1 MKTKGKA
8 WHLVVTVLLIL
19 AFVYTAFF
27 GVSAKYGDVTTTYIK
42 GAKDIRFGVDIKGGV
57 NVTFVPSEDY
67 DATEEQLEAAQLV
80 IENRLVALNVTDY
93 ELYVDPSSDSL
104 ILEFPWQSG
113 ETDFD
118 PEAAIEEIGTTA
130 YLTFREGSSADGDL
144 ILDGSMIESAAAQ
157 YGPVTS
163 GGASEYYVSLKFT
176 DEGAKAFGEAT
187 TRLAASNGT
196 ISIWLDDENVSTA
209 TVNAAITDGEA
220 IITSSAS
227 NPFTQ
232 DAVVKMARQI
242 NSGALPFA
250 LKVDSYSTVS
260 PSLGENSLS
269 AMVLAGV
276 IAFALIVVFMTVL
289 YRLPGFLAC
298 IALAGQVAATLA
310 FVSGYFSVF
319 ESFTLTLPGIAGIIL
334 AIGMGVDANV
344 ITAERIKEELKNGKS
359 LDGALKSGFARGLT
373 PIIDGNVT
381 IVIVAIVLMGAFGP
395 SDGLFAKALHFVFFA
410 FGPST
415 AGTIYAFGYTLL
427 TGVLLNFV
435 FGVFATRVMIRGAAS
450 IKALRN
456 PWLYGAAKLGKDET
470 EKKQINFVGLRKKF
484 LVFSSCLMA
493 AIVLCAVVFGV
504 HLDTEFTGGAM
515 ITLSYDGSFE
525 MAQVQQTASD
535 ALENTGLTPIIDGNV
550 TIVIVAIVL
559 MGAFGPSDGLFA
571 KALHFVFFAFGPSTA
586 GTIYA
591 FGYTLLTGVLLNF
604 VFGVFATRVMIRGAA
619 SIKALRNPWLY
630 GAVKPGKEV
639 KEKKPI
645 DFVGL
650 RKRFLTISTCL
661 MAAIILCAA
670 VFGVRLD
677 TEFTGGAMITLS
689 YQGEISTSEVQ
700 KTASTALENNGLTL
714 QTGENVATGEQ
725 TLKISMPGN
734 ETVTTDQVENL
745 LTSLNEQYPD
755 NAFAQLSLSN
765 VSAAMGTKFLQKSL
779 VAVVFSLLLILLYIG
794 FRFKKI
800 GGLTGGLMAVL
811 ALLND
816 LMVVFGTFVLL
827 RTPLDGNFIAAMLTI
842 LGYSINDTVVVY
854 DRIRENRALMGKKT
868 PFEELVNHSVNQ
880 SARRTIITTVTTV
893 MALGVMCVVSK
904 LYGLDSIFTFA
915 FPLMMGMLSGVYT
928 SLCVSTSAWVLWNDR
943 KSKKA
948 ETKKA

>member
-8 WHLVVTVLLIL
+8 WHLIATVLLIVV
-19 AFVYTAFF
+19 FVYTAFF
-27 GVSAKYGDVTTTYIK
+27 GVYAKYGDTTTTYIK

-57 NVTFVPSEDY
+57 NVTFVPSDGY

-93 ELYVDPSSDSL
+93 ELYVDNNSDSL

-118 PEAAIEEIGTTA
+118 PEAAIDEIGTTA
-130 YLTFREGSSADGDL
+130 YLTFREGSSADGEL

-157 YGPVTS
+157 YGPVS
-163 GGASEYYVSLKFT
+163 NGGASEYFVSLKFT
-176 DEGAKAFGEAT
+176 DDGAKAFGDAT
-187 TRLAASNGT
+187 TKLAASGGT

-209 TVNAAITDGEA
+209 TVNTAITDGSA

-232 DAVVKMARQI
+232 EQVVKMARQI

-250 LKVDSYSTVS
+250 LTVDSYSTVS

-310 FVSGYFSVF
+310 FVSGYFPVF

-470 EKKQINFVGLRKKF
+470 EKKQVNFVGLRKKF

-535 ALENTGLTPIIDGNV
+535 ALENTGLT
-550 TIVIVAIVL
+550 
-559 MGAFGPSDGLFA
+559 
-571 KALHFVFFAFGPSTA
+571 
-586 GTIYA
+586 
-591 FGYTLLTGVLLNF
+591 
-604 VFGVFATRVMIRGAA
+604 
-619 SIKALRNPWLY
+619 
-630 GAVKPGKEV
+630 
-639 KEKKPI
+639 
-645 DFVGL
+645 
-650 RKRFLTISTCL
+650 
-661 MAAIILCAA
+661 
-670 VFGVRLD
+670 
-677 TEFTGGAMITLS
+677 
-689 YQGEISTSEVQ
+689 
-700 KTASTALENNGLTL
+700 L
-714 QTGENVATGEQ
+714 QTGENVATGDQ
-725 TLKISMPGN
+725 TLKISMPGT
-734 ETVTTDQVENL
+734 ETVTTDQVEAL
-745 LTSLNEQYPD
+745 LGSLNETYPD
-755 NAFAQLSLSN
+755 NNFAQLSLSN

-779 VAVVFSLLLILLYIG
+779 VAVVFALVLILLYIAL
-794 FRFKKI
+794 RFKNI
-800 GGLTGGLMAVL
+800 GGLTGGMMAVL
-811 ALLND
+811 ALVND

-827 RTPLDGNFIAAMLTI
+827 RTALDGNFIAAMLTI

-854 DRIRENRALMGKKT
+854 DRIRENRTLMGKKAS
-868 PFEELVNHSVNQ
+868 FEELVNHSVNQ
-880 SARRTIITTVTTV
+880 SARRTLITTITTV
-893 MALGVMCVVSK
+893 MALGVMCIVAK

-915 FPLMMGMLSGVYT
+915 FPLMMGMISGVYT
-928 SLCVSTSAWVLWNDR
+928 SLCVSTSAWVLWSER
-943 KSKKA
+943 KPKTKA
-948 ETKKA
+948 

>member
-8 WHLVVTVLLIL
+8 WHLVAAVLLI
-19 AFVYTAFF
+19 AVFVYTAFF
-27 GVSAKYGDVTTTYIK
+27 GVYAKYGDTTTTYIK

-57 NVTFVPSEDY
+57 NVTFVPSDGY

-93 ELYVDPSSDSL
+93 ELYVDNTSDSL

-118 PEAAIEEIGTTA
+118 PEAAIDEIGTTA
-130 YLTFREGSSADGDL
+130 YLTFREGSSADGEL

-163 GGASEYYVSLKFT
+163 GGASEYFVSLKFT
-176 DEGAKAFGEAT
+176 DDGAKAFGDAT
-187 TRLAASNGT
+187 TRLAASKGT

-209 TVNAAITDGEA
+209 TVNTAITDGSA

-232 DAVVKMARQI
+232 EQVVKMARQI

-250 LKVDSYSTVS
+250 LTVDSYSTVS

-269 AMVLAGV
+269 AMVLAGL
-276 IAFALIVVFMTVL
+276 IAFALIVVFMTIL

-298 IALAGQVAATLA
+298 MALAGQVAATLA
-310 FVSGYFSVF
+310 FVSGYFPVF
-319 ESFTLTLPGIAGIIL
+319 ESFTMTLPGIAGIIL

-456 PWLYGAAKLGKDET
+456 PWLYGAEKPGKET
-470 EKKQINFVGLRKKF
+470 AEKKTIDFVGLRKRF
-484 LVFSSCLMA
+484 LTISTCLMA

-515 ITLSYDGSFE
+515 ITLSYEGSFT
-525 MAQVQQTASD
+525 TAD
-535 ALENTGLTPIIDGNV
+535 
-550 TIVIVAIVL
+550 
-559 MGAFGPSDGLFA
+559 
-571 KALHFVFFAFGPSTA
+571 
-586 GTIYA
+586 
-591 FGYTLLTGVLLNF
+591 
-604 VFGVFATRVMIRGAA
+604 
-619 SIKALRNPWLY
+619 
-630 GAVKPGKEV
+630 
-639 KEKKPI
+639 
-645 DFVGL
+645 
-650 RKRFLTISTCL
+650 
-661 MAAIILCAA
+661 
-670 VFGVRLD
+670 
-677 TEFTGGAMITLS
+677 
-689 YQGEISTSEVQ
+689 VQ
-700 KTASTALENNGLTL
+700 KTASAALDSTGLTL
-714 QTGENVATGEQ
+714 QTGENVATGDQ
-725 TLKISMPGN
+725 TLKISMPGT
-734 ETVTTDQVENL
+734 ETVTTEQVADL
-745 LTSLNEQYPD
+745 LDSLNESYPE
-755 NAFAQLSLSN
+755 NHFEQLSLSN
-765 VSAAMGTKFLQKSL
+765 VSAAMGIKFLQKSL
-779 VAVVFSLLLILLYIG
+779 VAVVFALVLILLYIAL
-794 FRFKKI
+794 RFKNI
-800 GGLTGGLMAVL
+800 GGLTGGMMAVL
-811 ALLND
+811 ALVND

-854 DRIRENRALMGKKT
+854 DRIRENRTLMGKKAS
-868 PFEELVNHSVNQ
+868 FEELVNRSVNQ
-880 SARRTIITTVTTV
+880 SARRTLITTITTV
-893 MALGVMCVVSK
+893 MALGVMCVVAK

-915 FPLMMGMLSGVYT
+915 FPLMMGMISGVYT
-928 SLCVSTSAWVLWNDR
+928 SLCVSTSAWVLWSER
-943 KSKKA
+943 KPKTKA
-948 ETKKA
+948 

>member
-8 WHLVVTVLLIL
+8 WQLVLSVVLIA

-27 GVSAKYGDVTTTYIK
+27 GVAVKYGDVTTTYLK

-57 NVTFVPSEDY
+57 NVTFVPSDGY
-67 DATEEQLEAAQLV
+67 DATDEQLAAAQLV
-80 IENRLVALNVTDY
+80 IENRLVALNITDY
-93 ELYVDPSSDSL
+93 ELYVDTNADSL

-118 PEAAIEEIGTTA
+118 PEAAIQEIGTTA
-130 YLTFREGSSADGDL
+130 YLTFREGSSADGEL
-144 ILDGSMIESAAAQ
+144 ILDGSEVQSAAAQ
-157 YGPVTS
+157 YGPVS
-163 GGASEYYVSLKFT
+163 GSSSEYYVALTFT
-176 DEGAKAFGEAT
+176 DEGAKAFGDAT
-187 TRLAASNGT
+187 TKLYQSGGT

-209 TVNAAITDGEA
+209 TVNAAITDGKA

-227 NPFTQ
+227 DPFTQ

-242 NSGALPFA
+242 NSGSLPFA
-250 LKVDSYSTVS
+250 LSVDSYSTIS
-260 PSLGENSLS
+260 PSLGENSLA
-269 AMVLAGV
+269 AMVLAGL
-276 IAFALIVVFMTVL
+276 IAFALIVVLMTAL

-310 FVSGYFSVF
+310 FVSGYFPVF

-344 ITAERIKEELKNGKS
+344 ITAERIKEELRSGKS

-450 IKALRN
+450 IQALRS
-456 PWLYGAAKLGKDET
+456 PWLYGADKKAPA
-470 EKKQINFVGLRKKF
+470 EKKPVDFVSLRKRF
-484 LVFSSCLMA
+484 LTVSGCLMA
-493 AIVLCAVVFGV
+493 AIVLCAV
-504 HLDTEFTGGAM
+504 
-515 ITLSYDGSFE
+515 
-525 MAQVQQTASD
+525 
-535 ALENTGLTPIIDGNV
+535 
-550 TIVIVAIVL
+550 
-559 MGAFGPSDGLFA
+559 
-571 KALHFVFFAFGPSTA
+571 
-586 GTIYA
+586 
-591 FGYTLLTGVLLNF
+591 
-604 VFGVFATRVMIRGAA
+604 
-619 SIKALRNPWLY
+619 
-630 GAVKPGKEV
+630 
-639 KEKKPI
+639 
-645 DFVGL
+645 
-650 RKRFLTISTCL
+650 
-661 MAAIILCAA
+661 

-677 TEFTGGAMITLS
+677 TEFTGGAMITLRYEDS
-689 YQGEISTSEVQ
+689 FALSDVQ
-700 KTASTALENNGLTL
+700 ATAAEALGSKDLTL

-725 TLKISMPGN
+725 TLKISMPGT
-734 ETVTTDQVENL
+734 ETVTTDEVQTL
-745 LTSLNEQYPD
+745 LDSLNEQYPE

-779 VAVVFSLLLILLYIG
+779 VAVIFALAVILLYIAL
-794 FRFKKI
+794 RFKNI
-800 GGLTGGLMAVL
+800 GGLTGGMMAVL

-854 DRIRENRALMGKKT
+854 DRIRENRSLMGKKAT
-868 PFEELVNHSVNQ
+868 FEELVNQSVNQ

-893 MALGVMCVVSK
+893 MALAVMCIISK

-928 SLCVSTSAWVLWNDR
+928 SLCVSTSAWVLWTER
-943 KSKKA
+943 KQKKD
-948 ETKKA
+948 

>member
-8 WHLVVTVLLIL
+8 WQLVLTVLLIA

-27 GVSAKYGDVTTTYIK
+27 GVAVKYGDVTTTYIK

-57 NVTFVPSEDY
+57 NVTFVPSDGY
-67 DATEEQLEAAQLV
+67 DATDDQLEAAQLV

-93 ELYVDPSSDSL
+93 ELYVDNNSDSL

-113 ETDFD
+113 ETEFD

-130 YLTFREGSSADGDL
+130 YLTFREGSSADGEL
-144 ILDGSMIESAAAQ
+144 VLDGSMVESAAAQ
-157 YGPVTS
+157 YGPVNGS
-163 GGASEYYVSLKFT
+163 SSEYYVALKFT
-176 DEGAKAFGEAT
+176 DEGAKAFGDAT
-187 TRLAASNGT
+187 TRLYQTGGT

-209 TVNAAITDGEA
+209 TVNTAITDGSA

-227 NPFTQ
+227 SPFTQ
-232 DAVVKMARQI
+232 EDVVKMARQI
-242 NSGALPFA
+242 NSGSLPFA
-250 LKVDSYSTVS
+250 LTVDSYSTIS

-276 IAFALIVVFMTVL
+276 IAFALIMVLMTAL

-310 FVSGYFSVF
+310 FVSGYFPVF

-344 ITAERIKEELKNGKS
+344 ITAERIKEELRSGKS

-395 SDGLFAKALHFVFFA
+395 SDGFFAKALHFVFFA

-435 FGVFATRVMIRGAAS
+435 FGIFATRTMIRGAAS
-450 IKALRN
+450 IKALRD
-456 PWLYGAAKLGKDET
+456 PRLYGADAPGKT
-470 EKKQINFVGLRKKF
+470 PAEKKQVNFVGLRKRF
-484 LVFSSCLMA
+484 LTFSACLMV
-493 AIVLCAVVFGV
+493 AIVLCAVVLGV

-515 ITLSYDGSFE
+515 ITLSYENSFE
-525 MAQVQQTASD
+525 MSA
-535 ALENTGLTPIIDGNV
+535 
-550 TIVIVAIVL
+550 
-559 MGAFGPSDGLFA
+559 
-571 KALHFVFFAFGPSTA
+571 
-586 GTIYA
+586 
-591 FGYTLLTGVLLNF
+591 
-604 VFGVFATRVMIRGAA
+604 
-619 SIKALRNPWLY
+619 
-630 GAVKPGKEV
+630 
-639 KEKKPI
+639 
-645 DFVGL
+645 
-650 RKRFLTISTCL
+650 
-661 MAAIILCAA
+661 
-670 VFGVRLD
+670 
-677 TEFTGGAMITLS
+677 
-689 YQGEISTSEVQ
+689 VQ
-700 KTASTALENNGLTL
+700 KTASEALGSNGLTL

-725 TLKISMPGN
+725 TLKISMPGT
-734 ETVTTDQVENL
+734 ETVTTDEVQTL
-745 LTSLNEQYPD
+745 LDSLNESYPD
-755 NAFAQLSLSN
+755 NSFAQLSLSN

-779 VAVVFSLLLILLYIG
+779 VAVVFALVLILAYIAY
-794 FRFKKI
+794 RFKKI
-800 GGLTGGLMAVL
+800 GGLTGGMMAVL

-827 RTPLDGNFIAAMLTI
+827 RAPLDGNFIAAMLTI

-854 DRIRENRALMGKKT
+854 DRIRENRGLLGKKAS
-868 PFEELVNHSVNQ
+868 FEELVNHSVNQ

-893 MALGVMCVVSK
+893 MALGVMCIVSK

-928 SLCVSTSAWVLWNDR
+928 SLCVSTSAWVAWSER
-943 KSKKA
+943 KNAKKN
-948 ETKKA
+948 

>member
-27 GVSAKYGDVTTTYIK
+27 GVSTKYGDVTTTYIK

-93 ELYVDPSSDSL
+93 ELYVDPSSDSM

-118 PEAAIEEIGTTA
+118 PESAIQEIGTTA

-310 FVSGYFSVF
+310 FVSGYFPVF

-525 MAQVQQTASD
+525 MAQVQQTASN
-535 ALENTGLTPIIDGNV
+535 ALENT
-550 TIVIVAIVL
+550 
-559 MGAFGPSDGLFA
+559 
-571 KALHFVFFAFGPSTA
+571 
-586 GTIYA
+586 
-591 FGYTLLTGVLLNF
+591 
-604 VFGVFATRVMIRGAA
+604 
-619 SIKALRNPWLY
+619 
-630 GAVKPGKEV
+630 
-639 KEKKPI
+639 
-645 DFVGL
+645 
-650 RKRFLTISTCL
+650 
-661 MAAIILCAA
+661 
-670 VFGVRLD
+670 
-677 TEFTGGAMITLS
+677 
-689 YQGEISTSEVQ
+689 
-700 KTASTALENNGLTL
+700 GLTL
-714 QTGENVATGEQ
+714 QTGENVATGDQ
-725 TLKISMPGN
+725 TLKISMPGT
-734 ETVTTDQVENL
+734 ETVTTDQVEAL
-745 LTSLNEQYPD
+745 LDSLNETYPD
-755 NAFAQLSLSN
+755 NNFAQLSLSN

-779 VAVVFSLLLILLYIG
+779 VAVVFALVLILLYIAL
-794 FRFKKI
+794 RFKNI
-800 GGLTGGLMAVL
+800 GGLTGGMMAVL
-811 ALLND
+811 ALVND

-854 DRIRENRALMGKKT
+854 DRIRENRALMGKKAS
-868 PFEELVNHSVNQ
+868 FEELVNRSVNQ
-880 SARRTIITTVTTV
+880 SARRTLITTITTV
-893 MALGVMCVVSK
+893 MALGVLCIVAK

-915 FPLMMGMLSGVYT
+915 FPLMMGMISGVYT
-928 SLCVSTSAWVLWNDR
+928 SLCVSTSAWMLWSER
-943 KSKKA
+943 SPKSGKKA
-948 ETKKA
+948 

>member
-8 WHLVVTVLLIL
+8 WQLVVTALLIVV
-19 AFVYTAFF
+19 FVYTAFF
-27 GVSAKYGDVTTTYIK
+27 GVAAKYGDVTTTYIK

-57 NVTFVPSEDY
+57 NVTFVPSDGY
-67 DATEEQLEAAQLV
+67 DATDEQLDAARLV

-93 ELYVDPSSDSL
+93 ELYVDNNSDSL

-118 PEAAIEEIGTTA
+118 PESAIQEIGTTA
-130 YLTFREGSSADGDL
+130 YLTFREGASKDGEL
-144 ILDGSMIESAAAQ
+144 ILDGSMVESASAQ
-157 YGPVTS
+157 YGAVS
-163 GGASEYYVSLKFT
+163 NGGSSEYYVALKFT
-176 DEGAKAFGEAT
+176 TEGAKAFGDAT
-187 TRLAASNGT
+187 TKLAADKGS

-209 TVNAAITDGEA
+209 TVNTAITDGQA

-250 LKVDSYSTVS
+250 LTVYSYSTVS

-269 AMVLAGV
+269 AMVLAGL

-310 FVSGYFSVF
+310 FVSGYFPVF

-435 FGVFATRVMIRGAAS
+435 FGVFATRVMIRGAAA

-456 PWLYGAAKLGKDET
+456 PWLYGAAKPGQEKA
-470 EKKQINFVGLRKKF
+470 EKKPVNFVALRKKF
-484 LVFSSCLMA
+484 LTFSACLMA
-493 AIVLCAVVFGV
+493 VILLCAAVFGV

-515 ITLSYDGSFE
+515 ITLSYEGSFDQS
-525 MAQVQQTASD
+525 AVQKTAAA
-535 ALENTGLTPIIDGNV
+535 ALENT
-550 TIVIVAIVL
+550 
-559 MGAFGPSDGLFA
+559 
-571 KALHFVFFAFGPSTA
+571 
-586 GTIYA
+586 
-591 FGYTLLTGVLLNF
+591 
-604 VFGVFATRVMIRGAA
+604 
-619 SIKALRNPWLY
+619 
-630 GAVKPGKEV
+630 
-639 KEKKPI
+639 
-645 DFVGL
+645 
-650 RKRFLTISTCL
+650 
-661 MAAIILCAA
+661 
-670 VFGVRLD
+670 
-677 TEFTGGAMITLS
+677 
-689 YQGEISTSEVQ
+689 
-700 KTASTALENNGLTL
+700 GLTL
-714 QTGENVATGEQ
+714 QTGENVATGDQ
-725 TLKISMPGN
+725 TLKISMP
-734 ETVTTDQVENL
+734 EN
-745 LTSLNEQYPD
+745 YPD
-755 NAFAQLSLSN
+755 NQFAQLSLSN

-779 VAVVFSLLLILLYIG
+779 VAVVFALVLILLYIAL
-794 FRFKKI
+794 RFKNI
-800 GGLTGGLMAVL
+800 GGLTGGMMAVL
-811 ALLND
+811 ALVND

-827 RTPLDGNFIAAMLTI
+827 RTALDGNFIAAMLTI

-854 DRIRENRALMGKKT
+854 DRIRENRALMGKKGS
-868 PFEELVNHSVNQ
+868 FEELVNQSVNQ
-880 SARRTIITTVTTV
+880 SARRTLITTITTV
-893 MALGVMCVVSK
+893 MALGVMCIVAK

>member
-8 WHLVVTVLLIL
+8 WQLVVTALLIVV
-19 AFVYTAFF
+19 FVYTAFF
-27 GVSAKYGDVTTTYIK
+27 GVAAKYGDVTTTYIK

-57 NVTFVPSEDY
+57 NVTFVPSDGY
-67 DATEEQLEAAQLV
+67 DATDEQLDAARLV

-93 ELYVDPSSDSL
+93 ELYVDNNSDSL

-118 PEAAIEEIGTTA
+118 PESAIQEIGTTA
-130 YLTFREGSSADGDL
+130 YLTFREGASKDGEL
-144 ILDGSMIESAAAQ
+144 ILDGSMVESASAQ
-157 YGPVTS
+157 YGAVS
-163 GGASEYYVSLKFT
+163 NGGSSEYYVALKFT
-176 DEGAKAFGEAT
+176 TEGAKAFGDAT
-187 TRLAASNGT
+187 TKLAADKGS

-209 TVNAAITDGEA
+209 TVNTAITDGQA

-250 LKVDSYSTVS
+250 LSVDSYSTVS
-260 PSLGENSLS
+260 PSLGENSLG
-269 AMVLAGV
+269 AMVLAGL

-310 FVSGYFSVF
+310 FVSGYFPVF

-344 ITAERIKEELKNGKS
+344 ITAERIKEELNNGKS

-450 IKALRN
+450 
-456 PWLYGAAKLGKDET
+456 
-470 EKKQINFVGLRKKF
+470 V
-484 LVFSSCLMA
+484 
-493 AIVLCAVVFGV
+493 
-504 HLDTEFTGGAM
+504 
-515 ITLSYDGSFE
+515 
-525 MAQVQQTASD
+525 
-535 ALENTGLTPIIDGNV
+535 
-550 TIVIVAIVL
+550 
-559 MGAFGPSDGLFA
+559 
-571 KALHFVFFAFGPSTA
+571 
-586 GTIYA
+586 
-591 FGYTLLTGVLLNF
+591 
-604 VFGVFATRVMIRGAA
+604 
-619 SIKALRNPWLY
+619 KALRNPWLY

>member
-8 WHLVVTVLLIL
+8 WHLVLTVLLIA

-27 GVSAKYGDVTTTYIK
+27 GVCAKYGDVTKTYIK
-42 GAKDIRFGVDIKGGV
+42 GAQDIRFGVDIKGGV
-57 NVTFVPSEDY
+57 NVTFVPSDGY

-93 ELYVDPSSDSL
+93 ELYVDNNSDSL

-118 PEAAIEEIGTTA
+118 PESAIQEIGTTA
-130 YLTFREGSSADGDL
+130 YLTFREGSSADGEL
-144 ILDGSMIESAAAQ
+144 ILDGSKIESAAAQ
-157 YGPVTS
+157 YGPVS
-163 GGASEYYVSLKFT
+163 NGGASEYYVSLKFT
-176 DEGAKAFGEAT
+176 DDGAKAFGDAT
-187 TRLAASNGT
+187 TALAASNGT

-209 TVNAAITDGEA
+209 TVNTAITDGSA

-232 DAVVKMARQI
+232 EQVVKMARQI

-250 LKVDSYSTVS
+250 LTVDSYSTVS

-269 AMVLAGV
+269 AMVLAGL

-310 FVSGYFSVF
+310 FVSGYFPVF

-395 SDGLFAKALHFVFFA
+395 SDGFFAKALHFVFFA

-435 FGVFATRVMIRGAAS
+435 FGIFATRTMIRGAAS
-450 IKALRN
+450 IKALRD
-456 PWLYGAAKLGKDET
+456 PRLYGADAPGKT
-470 EKKQINFVGLRKKF
+470 PAEKKQVNFVGLSKRF
-484 LVFSSCLMA
+484 LTFSTCLMA
-493 AIVLCAVVFGV
+493 AIVLCAVVLGV

-515 ITLSYDGSFE
+515 ITLSYENSFE
-525 MAQVQQTASD
+525 MSAVQ
-535 ALENTGLTPIIDGNV
+535 
-550 TIVIVAIVL
+550 
-559 MGAFGPSDGLFA
+559 
-571 KALHFVFFAFGPSTA
+571 K
-586 GTIYA
+586 
-591 FGYTLLTGVLLNF
+591 
-604 VFGVFATRVMIRGAA
+604 AA
-619 SIKALRNPWLY
+619 SEAL
-630 GAVKPGKEV
+630 G
-639 KEKKPI
+639 
-645 DFVGL
+645 
-650 RKRFLTISTCL
+650 S
-661 MAAIILCAA
+661 
-670 VFGVRLD
+670 
-677 TEFTGGAMITLS
+677 
-689 YQGEISTSEVQ
+689 
-700 KTASTALENNGLTL
+700 NGLTL

-725 TLKISMPGN
+725 TLKISMPGT
-734 ETVTTDQVENL
+734 ETVTTDEVQTL
-745 LTSLNEQYPD
+745 LDSLNESCPD
-755 NAFAQLSLSN
+755 NSFAQLSLSN

-779 VAVVFSLLLILLYIG
+779 VAVVFALVLILAYIAY
-794 FRFKKI
+794 RFKKI
-800 GGLTGGLMAVL
+800 GGLTGGMMAVL

-827 RTPLDGNFIAAMLTI
+827 RAPLDGNFIAAMLTI

-854 DRIRENRALMGKKT
+854 DRIRENRALMGKKAS
-868 PFEELVNHSVNQ
+868 FEELVNRSVNQ
-880 SARRTIITTVTTV
+880 SARRTLITTITTV
-893 MALGVMCVVSK
+893 MALGVMCIIAK

-915 FPLMMGMLSGVYT
+915 FPLTMGMISGVYT
-928 SLCVSTSAWVLWNDR
+928 SLCVSTSAWVLWSER
-943 KSKKA
+943 KPKAKKN
-948 ETKKA
+948 

>member
-8 WHLVVTVLLIL
+8 WHLVLTVLLIA

-27 GVSAKYGDVTTTYIK
+27 GVYAKYGDVTKTYIK
-42 GAKDIRFGVDIKGGV
+42 GAQDIRFGVDIKGGV
-57 NVTFVPSEDY
+57 NVTFVPSDGY

-93 ELYVDPSSDSL
+93 ELYVDNNSDSL

-118 PEAAIEEIGTTA
+118 PESAIQEIGTTA
-130 YLTFREGSSADGDL
+130 YLTFREGSSADGEL
-144 ILDGSMIESAAAQ
+144 ILDGSKIESAAAQ
-157 YGPVTS
+157 YGPVS
-163 GGASEYYVSLKFT
+163 NGGASEYYVSLKFT
-176 DEGAKAFGEAT
+176 DDGAKAFGDAT
-187 TRLAASNGT
+187 TALAASNGT
-196 ISIWLDDENVSTA
+196 ISIWLDNENVSTA
-209 TVNAAITDGEA
+209 TVNTAITDGSA

-232 DAVVKMARQI
+232 EQVVKMARQI

-250 LKVDSYSTVS
+250 LTVDSYSTVS

-310 FVSGYFSVF
+310 FVSGYFPVF

-470 EKKQINFVGLRKKF
+470 EKKQVNFVGLRKKF

-525 MAQVQQTASD
+525 MAQVQQTASN
-535 ALENTGLTPIIDGNV
+535 ALGNT
-550 TIVIVAIVL
+550 
-559 MGAFGPSDGLFA
+559 
-571 KALHFVFFAFGPSTA
+571 
-586 GTIYA
+586 
-591 FGYTLLTGVLLNF
+591 
-604 VFGVFATRVMIRGAA
+604 
-619 SIKALRNPWLY
+619 
-630 GAVKPGKEV
+630 
-639 KEKKPI
+639 
-645 DFVGL
+645 
-650 RKRFLTISTCL
+650 
-661 MAAIILCAA
+661 
-670 VFGVRLD
+670 
-677 TEFTGGAMITLS
+677 
-689 YQGEISTSEVQ
+689 
-700 KTASTALENNGLTL
+700 GLTL
-714 QTGENVATGEQ
+714 QTGENVATGGQ
-725 TLKISMPGN
+725 TLKISMPGT
-734 ETVTTDQVENL
+734 ETVTTDQVEAL
-745 LTSLNEQYPD
+745 LDSLNETYPD
-755 NAFAQLSLSN
+755 NNFAQLSLSN

-779 VAVVFSLLLILLYIG
+779 VAVVFALVLILVYIAL
-794 FRFKKI
+794 RFKNI
-800 GGLTGGLMAVL
+800 GGLTGGMMAVL
-811 ALLND
+811 ALVND

-827 RTPLDGNFIAAMLTI
+827 RTALDGNFIAAMLTI

-854 DRIRENRALMGKKT
+854 DRIRENRALMGKKAS
-868 PFEELVNHSVNQ
+868 FEELVNRSVNQ
-880 SARRTIITTVTTV
+880 SARRTLITTITTV
-893 MALGVMCVVSK
+893 MALGVMCIIAK

-915 FPLMMGMLSGVYT
+915 FPLTMGMISGVYT
-928 SLCVSTSAWVLWNDR
+928 SLCVSTSAWVLWSER
-943 KSKKA
+943 KPKAKKN
-948 ETKKA
+948 

>member
-118 PEAAIEEIGTTA
+118 PESAIQEIGTTA

-176 DEGAKAFGEAT
+176 GEGAKAFGEAT

-276 IAFALIVVFMTVL
+276 IAFALIVVFMTLL

-310 FVSGYFSVF
+310 FVSGYFPVF

-535 ALENTGLTPIIDGNV
+535 ALENTGLT
-550 TIVIVAIVL
+550 
-559 MGAFGPSDGLFA
+559 
-571 KALHFVFFAFGPSTA
+571 
-586 GTIYA
+586 
-591 FGYTLLTGVLLNF
+591 
-604 VFGVFATRVMIRGAA
+604 
-619 SIKALRNPWLY
+619 
-630 GAVKPGKEV
+630 
-639 KEKKPI
+639 
-645 DFVGL
+645 
-650 RKRFLTISTCL
+650 
-661 MAAIILCAA
+661 
-670 VFGVRLD
+670 
-677 TEFTGGAMITLS
+677 
-689 YQGEISTSEVQ
+689 
-700 KTASTALENNGLTL
+700 L
-714 QTGENVATGEQ
+714 QTGENVATGDQ
-725 TLKISMPGN
+725 TLKISMPGT
-734 ETVTTDQVENL
+734 ETVTTDQVEAL
-745 LTSLNEQYPD
+745 LDSLNETYPD
-755 NAFAQLSLSN
+755 NNFAQLSLSN

-779 VAVVFSLLLILLYIG
+779 VAVVFALVLILVYIAL
-794 FRFKKI
+794 RFKNI
-800 GGLTGGLMAVL
+800 GGLTGGMMAVL
-811 ALLND
+811 ALVND

-854 DRIRENRALMGKKT
+854 DRIRENRALMGKKAS
-868 PFEELVNHSVNQ
+868 FEELVNRSVNQ
-880 SARRTIITTVTTV
+880 SARRTLITTITTV
-893 MALGVMCVVSK
+893 MALGVLCIVAK

-915 FPLMMGMLSGVYT
+915 FPLMMGMISGVYT
-928 SLCVSTSAWVLWNDR
+928 SLCVSTSAWMLWSER
-943 KSKKA
+943 SPKSGKKA
-948 ETKKA
+948 

>member
-8 WHLVVTVLLIL
+8 WQLVVTVLLIA

-27 GVSAKYGDVTTTYIK
+27 GVAVKYGDVTKTYIK
-42 GAKDIRFGVDIKGGV
+42 GAQDIRFGVDIKGGV
-57 NVTFVPSEDY
+57 NVTFAPSDGY
-67 DATEEQLEAAQLV
+67 DATDDQLDAAQLV
-80 IENRLVALNVTDY
+80 IENRLVGLNVTDY
-93 ELYVDPSSDSL
+93 ELYVDYDSDRL

-118 PEAAIEEIGTTA
+118 PESAIDEIGTTA
-130 YLTFREGSSADGDL
+130 YLTFREGSSADGEL
-144 ILDGSMIESAAAQ
+144 ILDGSMVESASAQ
-157 YGPVTS
+157 YGPVS
-163 GGASEYYVSLKFT
+163 GSSSEYYVALKFT
-176 DEGAKAFGEAT
+176 DEGAKAFGDAT
-187 TRLAASNGT
+187 TNLYQSNGT

-209 TVNAAITDGEA
+209 TVNAAITDGSA
-220 IITSSAS
+220 IITSSAA

-232 DAVVKMARQI
+232 DDVVKMARQI
-242 NSGALPFA
+242 NSGSLPFA
-250 LKVDSYSTVS
+250 LTVDSYSTIS

-269 AMVLAGV
+269 AMVLAGL
-276 IAFALIVVFMTVL
+276 IAFALIVVLMTAL

-310 FVSGYFSVF
+310 FVSGYFPVF
-319 ESFTLTLPGIAGIIL
+319 ESFTLTLPGIAGVIL

-344 ITAERIKEELKNGKS
+344 ITAERIKEELRSGKS

-381 IVIVAIVLMGAFGP
+381 IVIVAVVLMGAFGP
-395 SDGLFAKALHFVFFA
+395 SDGFFAKVLHFVFFA

-456 PWLYGAAKLGKDET
+456 PWLYGASKGEEPA
-470 EKKQINFVGLRKKF
+470 
-484 LVFSSCLMA
+484 
-493 AIVLCAVVFGV
+493 
-504 HLDTEFTGGAM
+504 
-515 ITLSYDGSFE
+515 
-525 MAQVQQTASD
+525 
-535 ALENTGLTPIIDGNV
+535 
-550 TIVIVAIVL
+550 
-559 MGAFGPSDGLFA
+559 
-571 KALHFVFFAFGPSTA
+571 
-586 GTIYA
+586 
-591 FGYTLLTGVLLNF
+591 
-604 VFGVFATRVMIRGAA
+604 
-619 SIKALRNPWLY
+619 
-630 GAVKPGKEV
+630 
-639 KEKKPI
+639 EKKPV

-650 RKRFLTISTCL
+650 RKRFLTISACL
-661 MAAIILCAA
+661 MAAILLCAV

-689 YQGEISTSEVQ
+689 YEGEFTTSEVQ
-700 KTASTALENNGLTL
+700 KTASAALGSNDLTL

-734 ETVTTDQVENL
+734 ETVTTEQVETL
-745 LTSLNEQYPD
+745 LDSLNETYPD

-779 VAVVFSLLLILLYIG
+779 VAVVFALVLILLYIG
-794 FRFKKI
+794 VRFKKI
-800 GGLTGGLMAVL
+800 GGLTAGMMAVL

-854 DRIRENRALMGKKT
+854 DRIRENRALMGKKAS
-868 PFEELVNHSVNQ
+868 FEELVNHSVNQ

-928 SLCVSTSAWVLWNDR
+928 SLCVSTSAWVLWSER
-943 KSKKA
+943 KSGKKNA
-948 ETKKA
+948 

>member
-118 PEAAIEEIGTTA
+118 PESAIQEIGTTA

-310 FVSGYFSVF
+310 FVSGYFPVF

-470 EKKQINFVGLRKKF
+470 EKKQVNFVGLRKKF

-535 ALENTGLTPIIDGNV
+535 ALENTGLT
-550 TIVIVAIVL
+550 
-559 MGAFGPSDGLFA
+559 
-571 KALHFVFFAFGPSTA
+571 
-586 GTIYA
+586 
-591 FGYTLLTGVLLNF
+591 
-604 VFGVFATRVMIRGAA
+604 
-619 SIKALRNPWLY
+619 
-630 GAVKPGKEV
+630 
-639 KEKKPI
+639 
-645 DFVGL
+645 
-650 RKRFLTISTCL
+650 
-661 MAAIILCAA
+661 
-670 VFGVRLD
+670 
-677 TEFTGGAMITLS
+677 
-689 YQGEISTSEVQ
+689 
-700 KTASTALENNGLTL
+700 L
-714 QTGENVATGEQ
+714 QTGENVATGDQ
-725 TLKISMPGN
+725 TLKISMPGT
-734 ETVTTDQVENL
+734 ETVTTDQVEAL
-745 LTSLNEQYPD
+745 LDSLNETYPD
-755 NAFAQLSLSN
+755 NNFAQLSLSN

-779 VAVVFSLLLILLYIG
+779 VAVLFALVLILLYIAL
-794 FRFKKI
+794 RFKNI
-800 GGLTGGLMAVL
+800 GGLTGGMMAVL
-811 ALLND
+811 ALVND

-854 DRIRENRALMGKKT
+854 DRIRENRALMGKKAS
-868 PFEELVNHSVNQ
+868 FEELVNRSVNQ
-880 SARRTIITTVTTV
+880 SARRTFITTITTV
-893 MALGVMCVVSK
+893 MALGVLCIVAK

-915 FPLMMGMLSGVYT
+915 FPLMMGMISGVYT
-928 SLCVSTSAWVLWNDR
+928 SLCVSTSAWMLWSER
-943 KSKKA
+943 SPKSGKKA
-948 ETKKA
+948 

>member
-118 PEAAIEEIGTTA
+118 PESAIQEIGTTA

-310 FVSGYFSVF
+310 FVSGYFPVF

-525 MAQVQQTASD
+525 MAQVQQTASN
-535 ALENTGLTPIIDGNV
+535 ALENT
-550 TIVIVAIVL
+550 
-559 MGAFGPSDGLFA
+559 
-571 KALHFVFFAFGPSTA
+571 
-586 GTIYA
+586 
-591 FGYTLLTGVLLNF
+591 
-604 VFGVFATRVMIRGAA
+604 
-619 SIKALRNPWLY
+619 
-630 GAVKPGKEV
+630 
-639 KEKKPI
+639 
-645 DFVGL
+645 
-650 RKRFLTISTCL
+650 
-661 MAAIILCAA
+661 
-670 VFGVRLD
+670 
-677 TEFTGGAMITLS
+677 
-689 YQGEISTSEVQ
+689 
-700 KTASTALENNGLTL
+700 GLTL
-714 QTGENVATGEQ
+714 QTGENVATGDQ
-725 TLKISMPGN
+725 TLKISMPGT
-734 ETVTTDQVENL
+734 ETVTTDQVEAL
-745 LTSLNEQYPD
+745 LDSLNETYPD
-755 NAFAQLSLSN
+755 NNFAQLSLSN

-854 DRIRENRALMGKKT
+854 DRIRENRALMGKKAS
-868 PFEELVNHSVNQ
+868 FEELVNRSVNQ
-880 SARRTIITTVTTV
+880 SARRTLITTITTV
-893 MALGVMCVVSK
+893 MALGVLCIVAK

-915 FPLMMGMLSGVYT
+915 FPLMMGMISGVYT
-928 SLCVSTSAWVLWNDR
+928 SLCVSTSAWMLWSER
-943 KSKKA
+943 SPKSGKKA
-948 ETKKA
+948 

>member
-8 WHLVVTVLLIL
+8 WQLIVTVLLIA

-27 GVSAKYGDVTTTYIK
+27 GVAVKYGDVTTPYLK

-57 NVTFVPSEDY
+57 NVTFVPSDDY
-67 DATEEQLEAAQLV
+67 DATDDQLEAAQLV

-93 ELYVDPSSDSL
+93 ELYVDNNSDSL

-113 ETDFD
+113 ETNFD

-130 YLTFREGSSADGDL
+130 YLTFREGSSADGEL
-144 ILDGSMIESAAAQ
+144 ILDGSMVESAAAQ
-157 YGPVTS
+157 YGPVS
-163 GGASEYYVSLKFT
+163 GSSSEYYVALKFT
-176 DEGAKAFGEAT
+176 DEGAKAFGDAT
-187 TRLAASNGT
+187 TRLYQSGGT

-209 TVNAAITDGEA
+209 SVNAAITDGQA

-232 DAVVKMARQI
+232 EDVVKMARQI
-242 NSGALPFA
+242 NSGSLPFA
-250 LKVDSYSTVS
+250 LTVDSYSTVS

-269 AMVLAGV
+269 AMVLAGL
-276 IAFALIVVFMTVL
+276 IAFALIVVLMTAL

-310 FVSGYFSVF
+310 FVSGYFPVF

-344 ITAERIKEELKNGKS
+344 ITAERIKEELRSGKS

-456 PWLYGAAKLGKDET
+456 PWLYGADKNVPA
-470 EKKQINFVGLRKKF
+470 EKKPINFVSLRKRF
-484 LVFSSCLMA
+484 LTISACLMA
-493 AIVLCAVVFGV
+493 AIVLCAVV
-504 HLDTEFTGGAM
+504 L
-515 ITLSYDGSFE
+515 
-525 MAQVQQTASD
+525 
-535 ALENTGLTPIIDGNV
+535 
-550 TIVIVAIVL
+550 
-559 MGAFGPSDGLFA
+559 
-571 KALHFVFFAFGPSTA
+571 
-586 GTIYA
+586 
-591 FGYTLLTGVLLNF
+591 
-604 VFGVFATRVMIRGAA
+604 
-619 SIKALRNPWLY
+619 
-630 GAVKPGKEV
+630 
-639 KEKKPI
+639 
-645 DFVGL
+645 
-650 RKRFLTISTCL
+650 
-661 MAAIILCAA
+661 
-670 VFGVRLD
+670 GVRLD

-689 YQGEISTSEVQ
+689 YEDSFDLSAVQ
-700 KTASTALENNGLTL
+700 KTASAALGSNDLTL

-725 TLKISMPGN
+725 TLKISMPGT
-734 ETVTTDQVENL
+734 ETVTTDEVQNL
-745 LTSLNEQYPD
+745 LDSLNEQYPD

-779 VAVVFSLLLILLYIG
+779 VAVVFALVLILLYIA

-800 GGLTGGLMAVL
+800 GGLTGGMMAVL

-854 DRIRENRALMGKKT
+854 DRIRENRSLMGKKST
-868 PFEELVNHSVNQ
+868 FEELVNHSVNQ
-880 SARRTIITTVTTV
+880 SARRTVITTVTTV
-893 MALGVMCVVSK
+893 MALGVMCIISK

-915 FPLMMGMLSGVYT
+915 FPLMMGMISGVYT
-928 SLCVSTSAWVLWNDR
+928 SLCVSTSAWVVWSQGSVPFLR
-943 KSKKA
+943 VA
-948 ETKKA
+948 P

>member
-118 PEAAIEEIGTTA
+118 PESAIEEIGTTA

-470 EKKQINFVGLRKKF
+470 EKKQVNFVGLRKKF

-535 ALENTGLTPIIDGNV
+535 ALENTGLT
-550 TIVIVAIVL
+550 
-559 MGAFGPSDGLFA
+559 
-571 KALHFVFFAFGPSTA
+571 
-586 GTIYA
+586 
-591 FGYTLLTGVLLNF
+591 
-604 VFGVFATRVMIRGAA
+604 
-619 SIKALRNPWLY
+619 
-630 GAVKPGKEV
+630 
-639 KEKKPI
+639 
-645 DFVGL
+645 
-650 RKRFLTISTCL
+650 
-661 MAAIILCAA
+661 
-670 VFGVRLD
+670 
-677 TEFTGGAMITLS
+677 
-689 YQGEISTSEVQ
+689 
-700 KTASTALENNGLTL
+700 L
-714 QTGENVATGEQ
+714 QTGENVATGDQ
-725 TLKISMPGN
+725 TLKISMPGT
-734 ETVTTDQVENL
+734 ETVTTDQVEAL
-745 LTSLNEQYPD
+745 LDSLNETYPD
-755 NAFAQLSLSN
+755 NNFAQLSLSN
-765 VSAAMGTKFLQKSL
+765 VSAAMGTKFLQTSR
-779 VAVVFSLLLILLYIG
+779 VAVVFALVLILVYIAL
-794 FRFKKI
+794 RFKNI
-800 GGLTGGLMAVL
+800 GGLTGGMMAVL
-811 ALLND
+811 ALVND

-854 DRIRENRALMGKKT
+854 DRIRENRTLMGKKAS
-868 PFEELVNHSVNQ
+868 FEELVNRSVNQ
-880 SARRTIITTVTTV
+880 SARRTLITTITTV
-893 MALGVMCVVSK
+893 MALGVMCVVAK

-915 FPLMMGMLSGVYT
+915 FPLMMGMISGVYT
-928 SLCVSTSAWVLWNDR
+928 SLCVSTSAWVLWSER
-943 KSKKA
+943 KPKTKA
-948 ETKKA
+948 

>member
-8 WHLVVTVLLIL
+8 WHLIATVLLIVV
-19 AFVYTAFF
+19 FVYTAFF
-27 GVSAKYGDVTTTYIK
+27 GVYAKYGDTTTTYIK

-57 NVTFVPSEDY
+57 NVTFVPSDGY

-93 ELYVDPSSDSL
+93 ELYVDNNSDSL

-118 PEAAIEEIGTTA
+118 PEAAIDEIGTTA
-130 YLTFREGSSADGDL
+130 YLTFRGGSSADGEL

-157 YGPVTS
+157 YGPVS
-163 GGASEYYVSLKFT
+163 NGGASEYFVSLKFT
-176 DEGAKAFGEAT
+176 DDGAKAFGDAT
-187 TRLAASNGT
+187 TKLAASGGT

-209 TVNAAITDGEA
+209 TVNTAITDGSA

-232 DAVVKMARQI
+232 EQVVKMARQI

-250 LKVDSYSTVS
+250 LTVDSYSTVS
-260 PSLGENSLS
+260 PSLGENNLS
-269 AMVLAGV
+269 AMVLAGL
-276 IAFALIVVFMTVL
+276 IAFALIVVFMTML

-310 FVSGYFSVF
+310 FVSGYFPVF
-319 ESFTLTLPGIAGIIL
+319 ESFTMTLPGIAGIIL

-373 PIIDGNVT
+373 PIVDGNVT

-395 SDGLFAKALHFVFFA
+395 SDGMFAKALHFVFFA

-456 PWLYGAAKLGKDET
+456 PWLYGAEKPGKEKA
-470 EKKQINFVGLRKKF
+470 EKKPIDFVGLRKRF
-484 LVFSSCLMA
+484 LTISTCLMA

-515 ITLSYDGSFE
+515 ITLSYEGSFT
-525 MAQVQQTASD
+525 TAD
-535 ALENTGLTPIIDGNV
+535 
-550 TIVIVAIVL
+550 
-559 MGAFGPSDGLFA
+559 
-571 KALHFVFFAFGPSTA
+571 
-586 GTIYA
+586 
-591 FGYTLLTGVLLNF
+591 
-604 VFGVFATRVMIRGAA
+604 
-619 SIKALRNPWLY
+619 
-630 GAVKPGKEV
+630 
-639 KEKKPI
+639 
-645 DFVGL
+645 
-650 RKRFLTISTCL
+650 
-661 MAAIILCAA
+661 
-670 VFGVRLD
+670 
-677 TEFTGGAMITLS
+677 
-689 YQGEISTSEVQ
+689 VQ
-700 KTASTALENNGLTL
+700 KTASAALDSTGLTL
-714 QTGENVATGEQ
+714 QTGENVATGDQ
-725 TLKISMPGN
+725 TLKISMPGT
-734 ETVTTDQVENL
+734 ETVTTEQVADL
-745 LTSLNEQYPD
+745 LDSLNESYPE
-755 NAFAQLSLSN
+755 NHFEQLSLSN
-765 VSAAMGTKFLQKSL
+765 VSAAMGIKFLQKSL
-779 VAVVFSLLLILLYIG
+779 VAVVFALVLILLYIAL
-794 FRFKKI
+794 RFKNI
-800 GGLTGGLMAVL
+800 GGLTGGMMAVL
-811 ALLND
+811 ALVND

-827 RTPLDGNFIAAMLTI
+827 RTALDGNFIAAMLTI

-854 DRIRENRALMGKKT
+854 DRIRENRTLMGKKAS
-868 PFEELVNHSVNQ
+868 FEELVNHSVNQ
-880 SARRTIITTVTTV
+880 SARRTLITTITTV
-893 MALGVMCVVSK
+893 MALGVMCIVAK

-915 FPLMMGMLSGVYT
+915 FPLMMGMISGVYT
-928 SLCVSTSAWVLWNDR
+928 SLCVSTSAWVLWSER
-943 KSKKA
+943 KPKTKA
-948 ETKKA
+948 

>member
-118 PEAAIEEIGTTA
+118 PESAIQEIGTTA

-310 FVSGYFSVF
+310 FVSGYFPVF

-470 EKKQINFVGLRKKF
+470 EKKQVNFVGLRKKF

-515 ITLSYDGSFE
+515 ITLSYDGSLE

-535 ALENTGLTPIIDGNV
+535 ALENTGLT
-550 TIVIVAIVL
+550 
-559 MGAFGPSDGLFA
+559 
-571 KALHFVFFAFGPSTA
+571 
-586 GTIYA
+586 
-591 FGYTLLTGVLLNF
+591 
-604 VFGVFATRVMIRGAA
+604 
-619 SIKALRNPWLY
+619 
-630 GAVKPGKEV
+630 
-639 KEKKPI
+639 
-645 DFVGL
+645 
-650 RKRFLTISTCL
+650 
-661 MAAIILCAA
+661 
-670 VFGVRLD
+670 
-677 TEFTGGAMITLS
+677 
-689 YQGEISTSEVQ
+689 
-700 KTASTALENNGLTL
+700 L
-714 QTGENVATGEQ
+714 QTGENVATGDQ
-725 TLKISMPGN
+725 TLKISMPGT
-734 ETVTTDQVENL
+734 ETVTTDQVEAL
-745 LTSLNEQYPD
+745 LDSLNETYPD
-755 NAFAQLSLSN
+755 NNFAQLSLSN

-779 VAVVFSLLLILLYIG
+779 VAVLFALVLILLYIAL
-794 FRFKKI
+794 RFKNI
-800 GGLTGGLMAVL
+800 GGLTGGMMAVL
-811 ALLND
+811 ALVND

-854 DRIRENRALMGKKT
+854 DRIRENRALMGKKAS
-868 PFEELVNHSVNQ
+868 FEELVNRSVNQ
-880 SARRTIITTVTTV
+880 SARRTLITTITTV
-893 MALGVMCVVSK
+893 MALGVLCIVAK

-915 FPLMMGMLSGVYT
+915 FPLMMGMISGVYT
-928 SLCVSTSAWVLWNDR
+928 SLCVSTSAWMLWSER
-943 KSKKA
+943 SPKSGKKA
-948 ETKKA
+948 

>member
-8 WHLVVTVLLIL
+8 WHLIATVLLIVV
-19 AFVYTAFF
+19 FVYTAFF
-27 GVSAKYGDVTTTYIK
+27 GVYAKYGDTTTTYIK

-57 NVTFVPSEDY
+57 NVTFVPSDGY

-93 ELYVDPSSDSL
+93 ELYVDNNSDSL

-118 PEAAIEEIGTTA
+118 PEAAIDEIGTTA
-130 YLTFREGSSADGDL
+130 YLTFREGSSADGEL

-157 YGPVTS
+157 YGPVS
-163 GGASEYYVSLKFT
+163 NGGASEYFVSLKFT
-176 DEGAKAFGEAT
+176 DDGAKAFGDAT
-187 TRLAASNGT
+187 TKLAASGGT

-209 TVNAAITDGEA
+209 TVNTAITDGSA

-232 DAVVKMARQI
+232 EQVVKMARQI

-250 LKVDSYSTVS
+250 LTVDSYSTVS

-269 AMVLAGV
+269 AMVLAGL
-276 IAFALIVVFMTVL
+276 IAFALIVVFMTML

-310 FVSGYFSVF
+310 FVSGYFPVF
-319 ESFTLTLPGIAGIIL
+319 ESFTMTLPGIAGIIL

-373 PIIDGNVT
+373 PIVDGNVT

-395 SDGLFAKALHFVFFA
+395 SDGMFAKALHFVFFA

-456 PWLYGAAKLGKDET
+456 PWLYGAE
-470 EKKQINFVGLRKKF
+470 
-484 LVFSSCLMA
+484 
-493 AIVLCAVVFGV
+493 
-504 HLDTEFTGGAM
+504 
-515 ITLSYDGSFE
+515 
-525 MAQVQQTASD
+525 
-535 ALENTGLTPIIDGNV
+535 
-550 TIVIVAIVL
+550 
-559 MGAFGPSDGLFA
+559 
-571 KALHFVFFAFGPSTA
+571 
-586 GTIYA
+586 
-591 FGYTLLTGVLLNF
+591 
-604 VFGVFATRVMIRGAA
+604 
-619 SIKALRNPWLY
+619 
-630 GAVKPGKEV
+630 KPGKE
-639 KEKKPI
+639 KAEKKPI

-661 MAAIILCAA
+661 MAAIVLCA
-670 VFGVRLD
+670 VVLGVHLD

-689 YQGEISTSEVQ
+689 YEGSFTTADVQ
-700 KTASTALENNGLTL
+700 KTASAALDSTGLTL
-714 QTGENVATGEQ
+714 QTGENVATGDQ
-725 TLKISMPGN
+725 TLKISMPGT
-734 ETVTTDQVENL
+734 ETVTTEQVADL
-745 LTSLNEQYPD
+745 LDSLNESYPE
-755 NAFAQLSLSN
+755 NHFEQLSLSN
-765 VSAAMGTKFLQKSL
+765 VSAAMGIKFLQKSL
-779 VAVVFSLLLILLYIG
+779 VAVVFALVLILLYIAL
-794 FRFKKI
+794 RFKNI
-800 GGLTGGLMAVL
+800 GGLTGGMMAVL
-811 ALLND
+811 ALVND

-854 DRIRENRALMGKKT
+854 DRIRENRTLMGKKAS
-868 PFEELVNHSVNQ
+868 FEELVNRSVNQ
-880 SARRTIITTVTTV
+880 SARRTLITTITTV
-893 MALGVMCVVSK
+893 MALGVMCVVAK

-915 FPLMMGMLSGVYT
+915 FPLMMGMISGVYT
-928 SLCVSTSAWVLWNDR
+928 SLCVSTSAWVLWSER
-943 KSKKA
+943 KPKTKA
-948 ETKKA
+948 

>member
-8 WHLVVTVLLIL
+8 WQLVVTALLIVV
-19 AFVYTAFF
+19 FVYTAFF
-27 GVSAKYGDVTTTYIK
+27 GVAAKYGDVTTTYIK

-57 NVTFVPSEDY
+57 NVTFVPSDGY
-67 DATEEQLEAAQLV
+67 DATDEQLDAARLV

-93 ELYVDPSSDSL
+93 ELYVDNNSDSL

-118 PEAAIEEIGTTA
+118 PESAIQEIGTTA
-130 YLTFREGSSADGDL
+130 YLTFREGASKDGEL
-144 ILDGSMIESAAAQ
+144 ILDGSMVESASAQ
-157 YGPVTS
+157 YGAVS
-163 GGASEYYVSLKFT
+163 NGGSSEYYVALKFT
-176 DEGAKAFGEAT
+176 TEGAKAFGDAT
-187 TRLAASNGT
+187 TKLAADKGS

-209 TVNAAITDGEA
+209 TVNTAITDGQA

-250 LKVDSYSTVS
+250 LSVDSYSTVS
-260 PSLGENSLS
+260 PSLGENSLG
-269 AMVLAGV
+269 AMVLAGL

-310 FVSGYFSVF
+310 FVSGYFPVF

-381 IVIVAIVLMGAFGP
+381 IVIVAVVLMGAFGP
-395 SDGLFAKALHFVFFA
+395 SDGFFAKVLHFVFFA

-456 PWLYGAAKLGKDET
+456 PWLYGASKGEEPA
-470 EKKQINFVGLRKKF
+470 
-484 LVFSSCLMA
+484 
-493 AIVLCAVVFGV
+493 
-504 HLDTEFTGGAM
+504 
-515 ITLSYDGSFE
+515 
-525 MAQVQQTASD
+525 
-535 ALENTGLTPIIDGNV
+535 
-550 TIVIVAIVL
+550 
-559 MGAFGPSDGLFA
+559 
-571 KALHFVFFAFGPSTA
+571 
-586 GTIYA
+586 
-591 FGYTLLTGVLLNF
+591 
-604 VFGVFATRVMIRGAA
+604 
-619 SIKALRNPWLY
+619 
-630 GAVKPGKEV
+630 
-639 KEKKPI
+639 EKKPV

-650 RKRFLTISTCL
+650 RKRFLTISACL
-661 MAAIILCAA
+661 MAAILLCAV

-689 YQGEISTSEVQ
+689 YEGEFTTSEVQ
-700 KTASTALENNGLTL
+700 KTVSAALGSNDLTL

-734 ETVTTDQVENL
+734 ETVTTEQVETL
-745 LTSLNEQYPD
+745 LDSLNETYPD

-779 VAVVFSLLLILLYIG
+779 VAVVFALVLILLYIG
-794 FRFKKI
+794 VRFKKI
-800 GGLTGGLMAVL
+800 GGLTGGMMAVL

-854 DRIRENRALMGKKT
+854 DRIRENRALMGKKAS
-868 PFEELVNHSVNQ
+868 FEELVNHSVNQ

-928 SLCVSTSAWVLWNDR
+928 SLCISTSAWVLWSER
-943 KSKKA
+943 KSGKKNA
-948 ETKKA
+948 